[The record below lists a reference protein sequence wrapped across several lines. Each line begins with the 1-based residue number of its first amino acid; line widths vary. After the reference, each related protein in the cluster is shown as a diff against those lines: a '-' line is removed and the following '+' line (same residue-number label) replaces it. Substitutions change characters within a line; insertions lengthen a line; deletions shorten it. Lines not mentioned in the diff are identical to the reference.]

1 MTPKVFLDGLKCFI
15 KKQIPKVIF
24 EITKDQKTKK
34 KEEKKRKK
42 KMRELS

>member
-1 MTPKVFLDGLKCFI
+1 MTPQVFLDGLKCFI

-34 KEEKKRKK
+34 KEKKTKK
-42 KMRELS
+42 KMRESS